1 MGFLLVQGDSG
12 ADEGPGPNGT
22 PFATPDPGHSRVP
35 RGGYVMAQQE
45 TADETRAAVEQLTR
59 QVRDLESQLAALA
72 KRVLRIEADYY
83 EDKED
88 PGELS

>member
-1 MGFLLVQGDSG
+1 
-12 ADEGPGPNGT
+12 
-22 PFATPDPGHSRVP
+22 
-35 RGGYVMAQQE
+35 MAQQE